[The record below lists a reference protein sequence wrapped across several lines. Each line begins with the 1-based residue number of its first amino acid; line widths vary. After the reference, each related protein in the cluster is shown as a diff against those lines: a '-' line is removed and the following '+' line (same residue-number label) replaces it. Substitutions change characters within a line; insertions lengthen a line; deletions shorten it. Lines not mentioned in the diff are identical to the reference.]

1 MGNWVGHQH
10 SRHHQSIELIRSG
23 NSSLCSTHPAKI
35 RLKSENKE
43 GTALR
48 EKSSML
54 FIDTVIKRSV
64 CYRTV
69 WSALTELK
77 TPHQKNLQD
86 TDHKLKPADVKSA
99 KRA

>member
-1 MGNWVGHQH
+1 
-10 SRHHQSIELIRSG
+10 
-23 NSSLCSTHPAKI
+23 
-35 RLKSENKE
+35 
-43 GTALR
+43 
-48 EKSSML
+48 ML

-99 KRA
+99 KRAWKRILNTLSEQTEQRDPHLNLHLSYSYNLS

>member
-1 MGNWVGHQH
+1 
-10 SRHHQSIELIRSG
+10 
-23 NSSLCSTHPAKI
+23 
-35 RLKSENKE
+35 
-43 GTALR
+43 
-48 EKSSML
+48 ML